1 MNSATVR
8 RLVVP
13 RECIE
18 ESDRARITGPLC
30 HYLCRVLR
38 LGPDSPLELIDGT
51 GHRHQARIESIS
63 PQEVLVAIEGTQP
76 PAEVRLPRL
85 LLIYGLSRRTRTE
98 WVLQK
103 ATELGVDW
111 IVPGI
116 CQRSVARP
124 RDPERKLSRWREI
137 LAQATRQCD
146 RAVPPLLSPPLPL
159 EGALEQGRHADV
171 RLLATS
177 SGRDLSE
184 VQEQLRAPGRSA
196 VAIAVGPEGGFSAPE
211 LALGEELGYQPVRLG
226 PLTLRTETA
235 AVAALSLVAFLSGRL
250 DG

>member
-1 MNSATVR
+1 VR

-13 RECIE
+13 EQCIE
-18 ESDRARITGPLC
+18 ESGRARIAGSLC

-38 LGPDSPLELIDGT
+38 LGPGSPLELIDGT
-51 GHRHQARIESIS
+51 GHRHEGRIESLS
-63 PQEVLVAIEGTQP
+63 PQEVLVVIERTQP

-85 LLIYGLSRRTRTE
+85 LLIYGLSRRIRTE

-124 RDPERKLSRWREI
+124 RDPERKLARWREI

-159 EGALEQGRHADV
+159 NGALEQGRHADV

-184 VQEQLRAPGRSA
+184 IQEQLRAGRSA
-196 VAIAVGPEGGFSAPE
+196 VAIAVGPEGGFSPAE
-211 LALGEELGYQPVRLG
+211 LALGTELGYQPVRLG

-235 AVAALSLVAFLSGRL
+235 AVAALCLAAFLSGRL